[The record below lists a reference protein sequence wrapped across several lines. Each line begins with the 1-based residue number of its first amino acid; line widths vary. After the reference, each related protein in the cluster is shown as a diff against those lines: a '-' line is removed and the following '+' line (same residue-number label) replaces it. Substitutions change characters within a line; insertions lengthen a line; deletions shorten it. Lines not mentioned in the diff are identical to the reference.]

1 MIRKKKQLI
10 ALLMSCGLDIW
21 RGNVSAAVVGIS
33 SDATGHR
40 AVGGGAF

>member
-1 MIRKKKQLI
+1 
-10 ALLMSCGLDIW
+10 MSCGLDIW